1 MAHAARST
9 LTLAALAAVLALAA
23 VWGWTA
29 ATAPFP
35 GKVDTPL
42 CVSRS
47 IDAGSKVY
55 PQDVAVSVYN
65 AGTRDGLAGRTMQ
78 TLHDRGFA
86 EADSGNVHTRSR
98 VGAAEIWTTTPSS
111 PAVHLVA
118 SYLGHG
124 VRIERRDS
132 IGVGVVIVVG
142 DKFHH
147 VTKGRKSVVA
157 TKAATICSP
166 PLS

>member
-9 LTLAALAAVLALAA
+9 LTLAALAVVLALAA
-23 VWGWTA
+23 AWGWTA

-47 IDAGSKVY
+47 IDAGSKIY

-78 TLHDRGFA
+78 TLTDRGFA
-86 EADSGNVHTRSR
+86 EANSGNVHTRSK
-98 VGAAEIWTTTPSS
+98 VGAAEIWTKAPDS

-118 SYLGHG
+118 TYLGPG
-124 VRIERRDS
+124 VRIERRES
-132 IGVGVVIVVG
+132 IGVGVVVVVG
-142 DKFHH
+142 DKFQR
-147 VTKGRKSVVA
+147 VVKGKKSVVA
-157 TKAATICSP
+157 KKAATICSP